1 MQQPFDSPADGSD
14 RDGVEPEIN
23 ALTLA
28 TDDMA
33 RAVAFYEAVGMS
45 VIYGGP
51 SSRFTTLSFGSNFVN
66 LTMEGSPPS
75 GFWGRVIF
83 HVPSPDDLWRSLA
96 KAGYP
101 SMTEPADAPWGE
113 RYFHIHD
120 PDGHELSFA
129 RRLDSY

>member
-1 MQQPFDSPADGSD
+1 MQPPTHPGADGPD
-14 RDGVEPEIN
+14 RGGAEPEIN

-28 TDDMA
+28 TADMA
-33 RAVAFYEAVGMS
+33 RAVSFYEAVGMK
-45 VIYGGP
+45 VTYGGAA
-51 SSRFTTLSFGSNFVN
+51 SSFTTLSFGSNFVN
-66 LTMEGSPPS
+66 LTMEKGPPS

-96 KAGYP
+96 DAGYQ
-101 SMTEPADAPWGE
+101 SMTEPADATWGE